1 MDTAEYYDSVVSFW
15 DDDFPE
21 EQFARH
27 VAATLSV
34 PRGGGFVLDVG
45 CGGGG
50 MFRELAGC
58 GASEIHGI
66 DLSGKMVELARRR
79 AAPDPRITVSQED
92 FLRHFLPGYDVIMA
106 FAVYDHFLDP
116 DAFLYHA
123 HTLLRR
129 GGRLTVAFP
138 NDWEETNLLNEELP
152 PGITRRIASA
162 DREVLRWEN
171 HFKVDCVC
179 GSERIYLISG
189 LSR

>member
-1 MDTAEYYDSVVSFW
+1 MDTAEYYDSMVSFW

-34 PRGGGFVLDVG
+34 PRSGGFVLDVG

-79 AAPDPRITVSQED
+79 AEHDPRITVAQED
-92 FLRHFLPGYDVIMA
+92 FLRHFMPGYDVIMA
-106 FAVYDHFLDP
+106 FAVYDHFPDP
-116 DAFLYHA
+116 DAFIYHA